1 MTKKKRYSKLEVEI
15 LATVSGDISLKD
27 IHLIEDPSNIW
38 LEYAQPKQEKPKK
51 KVKKRKKKGY
61 YKKRRRERYPRD
73 ESAYNQS
80 QEEEFPLFLK
90 YLRPAVNYILDKY
103 LPTGSSYE
111 YYLKL
116 HNNLI
121 CLCLKK
127 NYGKSL
133 RRSMG
138 FIRYMVSRE
147 FPDVK
152 VPCFKSLDNY
162 QNNPVVSFYADKIL
176 EATSK
181 PLSSIETGFTTDGTG
196 EATCSY
202 STWYSIKVGKECR
215 KKDHKMAE
223 VTSTIKL
230 NAAVVVDVLDYED
243 KNLMQDHVEIIS
255 RSFTIKHWS
264 ADNFYLTRD
273 NCTSVR
279 AKGGKAHIRIREN
292 NITDAKGSPEWKRTV
307 TLQKQKD
314 EQELNDLNM
323 RQNGESTNSAKKRKF
338 GSYTLCVNDWS
349 QVNDIK
355 LSWCCYNFSV
365 LSRAYFEYGIVPEF
379 LTHKFS
385 RCFFRLGV
393 YT

>member
-1 MTKKKRYSKLEVEI
+1 MMKKKRYSKLEVEI
-15 LATVSGDISLKD
+15 IATLSGDISLKD
-27 IHLIEDPSNIW
+27 IHLIEDPTNIW
-38 LEYAQPKQEKPKK
+38 MGYLQQEQEKPKK
-51 KVKKRKKKGY
+51 NIPIRKKKY
-61 YKKRRRERYPRD
+61 YKKRRRERYPRN
-73 ESAYNQS
+73 EPAYNRA
-80 QEEEFPLFLK
+80 QEEEFPKFLE
-90 YLRPAVNYILDKY
+90 YLEPAVNYVLDQY
-103 LPTGSSYE
+103 LPAGSSFE
-111 YYLKL
+111 YYTKL
-116 HNNLI
+116 HDNLI

-127 NYGKSL
+127 YYGKSL

-138 FIRYMVSRE
+138 FIRYIARRE

-152 VPCFKSLDNY
+152 VPCFKGLDNY

-181 PLSSIETGFTTDGTG
+181 PLKSIETAFTTDGTG
-196 EATCSY
+196 EATFSY

-215 KKDHKMAE
+215 RRDHKIAE

-230 NAAVVVDVLDYED
+230 NAAVVVDVLDHED
-243 KNLMQDHVEIIS
+243 KNLMQNHIEITSHNFSIED
-255 RSFTIKHWS
+255 WS

-279 AKGGKAHIRIREN
+279 NKGGKAHIRIRKN

-314 EQELNDLNM
+314 EQELNNLNM
-323 RQNGESTNSAKKRKF
+323 RQNGEATNSAKKRKF
-338 GSYTLCVNDWS
+338 GSYTLCVNEWS

-355 LSWCCYNFSV
+355 ISWCCYNFSV
-365 LSRAYFEYGIVPEF
+365 LSRAYFECEIIPEF

>member
-1 MTKKKRYSKLEVEI
+1 MSMKKKYSLLEVEI
-15 LATVSGDISLKD
+15 LATVSGAISLKD
-27 IHLIEDPSNIW
+27 IHLIEDANNIW
-38 LEYAQPKQEKPKK
+38 LKYAEPKTDNPKIK
-51 KVKKRKKKGY
+51 HKRRKKKQY
-61 YKKRRRERYPRD
+61 YKKRRRERYLRD
-73 ESAYNQS
+73 ESAYTKG
-80 QEEEFPLFLK
+80 QEEEFPKFLE
-90 YLRPAVNYILDKY
+90 YLEPAVNYVLDKY
-103 LPTGSSYE
+103 LPTGSSFE
-111 YYLKL
+111 YYTKL
-116 HNNLI
+116 HDNLI

-138 FIRYMVSRE
+138 FIRYVVSRE

-152 VPCFKSLDNY
+152 IPCFKGLDNY

-176 EATSK
+176 EVTSQS
-181 PLSSIETGFTTDGTG
+181 LSAIETDFTTDGTG
-196 EATCSY
+196 EATVSY

-215 KKDHKMAE
+215 KRDHKMAQ

-230 NAAVVVDVLDYED
+230 NAAVVVDVLEHED
-243 KNLMQDHVEIIS
+243 KNLMQNHIEITS
-255 RSFTIKHWS
+255 QSFNIKNWS
-264 ADNFYLTRD
+264 ADNLYLTRN
-273 NCTSVR
+273 NCTSIR
-279 AKGGKAHIRIREN
+279 DKGGKAHIRIREE

-323 RQNGESTNSAKKRKF
+323 RQNAESTNSAKKRKF
-338 GSYTLCVNDWS
+338 GSCTLCVNDWS

-355 LSWCCYNFSV
+355 ISWCCYNFSV
-365 LSRAYFEYGIVPEF
+365 LSRAYYEQDIVPMF

-385 RCFFRLGV
+385 RSFFRLGV